1 MVIDPLL
8 LVLAFLTAVIDIIF
22 GMGFGLTMTPIL
34 LFSGYTPKEIVPA
47 LLLSSLIGNILSSFF
62 NHHLKNAD
70 FTPGSHLFKIV
81 ILIGAVGIA
90 GSIAGATLNTEISN
104 FYLGL
109 YIGTLITGTGLFLLL
124 NKSLVI
130 DFSWVKIALL
140 GLFGSF
146 NKGISGSGFG
156 PIVTSGLLYMKISEK
171 EAVSVQSFSELFIS
185 LVGFVTFVVYG
196 SAVNWDLT
204 LSLSVGVAVSA
215 PVAAF
220 IIKKSDGKSLRRA
233 IAVVTIILGVATMV
247 RLFI

>member
-1 MVIDPLL
+1 M
-8 LVLAFLTAVIDIIF
+8 
-22 GMGFGLTMTPIL
+22 
-34 LFSGYTPKEIVPA
+34 
-47 LLLSSLIGNILSSFF
+47 
-62 NHHLKNAD
+62 
-70 FTPGSHLFKIV
+70 

-130 DFSWVKIALL
+130 DFSWAKIAILS
-140 GLFGSF
+140 LFGSF

-156 PIVTSGLLYMKISEK
+156 PIITTGLLYMKISEK

-204 LSLSVGVAVSA
+204 LSLSVGVAASA